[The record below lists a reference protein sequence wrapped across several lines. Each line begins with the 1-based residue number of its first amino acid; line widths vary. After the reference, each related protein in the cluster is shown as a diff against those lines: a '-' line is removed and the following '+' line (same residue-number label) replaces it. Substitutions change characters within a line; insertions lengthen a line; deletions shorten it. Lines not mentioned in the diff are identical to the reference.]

1 MSKLS
6 SSSSLLSQSRARE
19 EAESPGK
26 ENKSFKAET
35 DASVFLTEMRAM
47 FAKEREVSNKQH
59 DVLVDKFTD
68 MNNRM
73 GVLSVAVDEERTA
86 RETELK
92 KVNKRFD
99 EQADTIKELVKE
111 EVAKAMTGSRKDDE
125 SSRGRQIIVFGFDSD
140 TDANV
145 IKDTI
150 NDFLREGSRRCKVVK
165 VDTFTDPAAIGFI
178 EFESIQAKIGFY
190 KKIKNNEMKLPNGKT
205 LGFDNNEPFE
215 IRKLNKQL
223 GHIKFQIN
231 AKTENELK
239 DITIVRKT
247 CVVKIKDEI
256 GVELDGEGCVQYKDS
271 NIEGLVRSDVD
282 D

>member
-26 ENKSFKAET
+26 EKKSFKAEN

-73 GVLSVAVDEERTA
+73 GVLSVAVDEERAA

-99 EQADTIKELVKE
+99 EQADTIKQLVKE
-111 EVAKAMTGSRKDDE
+111 EVAKAMTGSRKEEE
-125 SSRGRQIIVFGFDSD
+125 SSRERQIIVFGFDSD

-150 NDFLREGSRRCKVVK
+150 NDFLREGSRRFKVVK
-165 VDTFTDPAAIGFI
+165 VDTFTDSAAIGFF
-178 EFESIQAKIGFY
+178 EFESTQQKSDFTRRSKA
-190 KKIKNNEMKLPNGKT
+190 MK
-205 LGFDNNEPFE
+205 
-215 IRKLNKQL
+215 
-223 GHIKFQIN
+223 
-231 AKTENELK
+231 
-239 DITIVRKT
+239 
-247 CVVKIKDEI
+247 
-256 GVELDGEGCVQYKDS
+256 
-271 NIEGLVRSDVD
+271 
-282 D
+282 